1 MAFANGGK
9 IITSGLVLSLDAA
22 DRNSYVSGSTTWR
35 DLSGNN
41 NTATLAFSG
50 SSGALPT
57 FNSTN
62 GGTLVFNGST
72 SYCSI
77 PNNSTLKPTTSI
89 TIEAFVNI
97 VTISPSYQWVMR
109 TGWAGSP
116 YFFGINANGRYIL
129 TINDQAGMYNSVTA
143 PLATIGDHH
152 IVGTYNQSEIRMY
165 IDGADSG
172 FSYAYTTAISS
183 NSLPVMIGGGD
194 STGNGIV
201 DQQRW
206 QQNNKIYNIKMYNRA
221 LSATEIT
228 QNYNAQKS
236 RFNLT

>member
-1 MAFANGGK
+1 MAFTRGANVV
-9 IITSGLVLSLDAA
+9 TNGLVLCLDAA
-22 DRNSYVSGSTTWR
+22 NSKSYPGSGTTWR

-50 SSGALPT
+50 SSGALPV
-57 FNSTN
+57 FNSTS

-129 TINDQAGMYNSVTA
+129 TINDQAGMYNSATA

-165 IDGADSG
+165 IDGVNSG

-194 STGNGIV
+194 LTGNGIV

-221 LSATEIT
+221 LNASEVA
-228 QNYNAQKS
+228 QNYNALKS
-236 RFNLT
+236 RYNL

>member
-1 MAFANGGK
+1 MASIGGSNVVK
-9 IITSGLVLSLDAA
+9 SGLVLSLDAA
-22 DRNSYVSGSTTWR
+22 NARSYVSGSTTWR

-50 SSGALPT
+50 SSGALPA
-57 FNSTN
+57 FNSIN

-129 TINDQAGMYNSVTA
+129 TINDQAGMYNSVTS
-143 PLATIGDHH
+143 PLATIGNHH

-165 IDGADSG
+165 IDGIDSG

-201 DQQRW
+201 NQQHW

-221 LSATEIT
+221 LSAAEVAQNFNAT
-228 QNYNAQKS
+228 QA
-236 RFNLT
+236 RFNL